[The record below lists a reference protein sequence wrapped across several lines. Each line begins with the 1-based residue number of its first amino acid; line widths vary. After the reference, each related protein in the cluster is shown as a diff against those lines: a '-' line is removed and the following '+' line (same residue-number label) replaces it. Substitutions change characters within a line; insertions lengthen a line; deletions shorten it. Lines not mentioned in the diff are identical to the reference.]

1 MKWSFHG
8 IAKSISRYAKSSI
21 KNKPIHL
28 FNINEK
34 GLTISALSYSV
45 PQNLRKIHAY
55 HPDINKF
62 IEWTVKANQKALG
75 LFSNRKTKLYH
86 KQKGLCFVCK
96 KPFNEQELFNNNTH
110 IHHIMPIFRGGS
122 PSSEKNLALV
132 HPLCHKS
139 LDHSLL

>member
-8 IAKSISRYAKSSI
+8 IAKSISRYTKSSI
-21 KNKPIHL
+21 KNKSIHL

-62 IEWTVKANQKALG
+62 IEWAVKANQKALE

-86 KQKGLCFVCK
+86 KQKVLCFVFK
-96 KPFNEQELFNNNTH
+96 KQFNEQKLFNNNTH
-110 IHHIMPIFRGGS
+110 IHHIIPIFRG
-122 PSSEKNLALV
+122 
-132 HPLCHKS
+132 
-139 LDHSLL
+139 